1 METNLNEL
9 VTTVDHVTL
18 GKHAKHSRLQ
28 ARYET
33 CMLGVVFLLTG
44 STHNI
49 RGVVHSTSSTHRK
62 QLLHQLWDH
71 SEAELQPR

>member
-18 GKHAKHSRLQ
+18 CKHTKHSRLQ

-44 STHNI
+44 STHI

-62 QLLHQLWDH
+62 QLLHQL
-71 SEAELQPR
+71 